1 MKEHQKPFAE
11 VGDLVEPKVSD
22 ATVKKVLAD
31 EGYHRR
37 VARKIPYLTRQHK
50 SDQR

>member
-22 ATVKKVLAD
+22 ATVKR
-31 EGYHRR
+31 Y
-37 VARKIPYLTRQHK
+37 
-50 SDQR
+50 